1 MKRSK
6 FLNYYFLGLLL
17 VLITSCNNDPVQTE
31 STNSTRE
38 KDYYLKL
45 GEKLEN
51 PYSVKNMKRA
61 LDSVK
66 SKMTISKTA
75 KSTSDFDIETSH
87 LYVKI
92 EPKNATEEALMKKDT
107 SQNFFDYP
115 LDYDFS
121 EEVLKEIG
129 TNNPDVIG
137 SYYVAVPKDYVFPSG
152 IKTEIL
158 EELYI
163 PEQDPYFDNATET
176 GKVNKSAISSKEDL
190 LGNLLIEAFK
200 LTHNEAQLGL
210 QSTTT
215 GKSSWWIFGKRWRP
229 SGKITMFDNS
239 LGRNVPVEGAQ
250 VLIRQWFTVDSGIT
264 DVNGDFSTGTV
275 RGEARYI
282 LQWERQHYDI
292 RNDTFGQAETRG
304 PSKKNESWIFNIT
317 DPKDIHFAMVHRAA
331 HHYYYKDI
339 KGLRRPP
346 FDNEMPTRMKI
357 AAIDKDSD
365 EKGLNGDHSF
375 WRGIGGVLPNIR
387 IFQRNF
393 CQEYYGTTIHEL
405 AHSSHWKMAWWTF
418 QSVDDKV
425 KESWARGVQW
435 ELSRMVY
442 PFYNEDRVNLPD
454 YTLVV
459 RDLIDSD
466 GVFEKRFTTG
476 EFVSGYTINQLENSL
491 MYQKTF
497 NDWKNKI
504 KNNYENP
511 TENNLDNVFSYWD
524 TAK

>member
-1 MKRSK
+1 MASCSDEPISTE
-6 FLNYYFLGLLL
+6 
-17 VLITSCNNDPVQTE
+17 ITTSA
-31 STNSTRE
+31 RE

-45 GEKLEN
+45 GRKLEN
-51 PYSVKNMKRA
+51 PYSVTNMKRA

-66 SKMTISKTA
+66 AKMIISKTA

-92 EPKNATEEALMKKDT
+92 EPKNAAEEALMKKDT
-107 SQNFFDYP
+107 AQNFFDYP
-115 LDYDFS
+115 LDYEFT

-137 SYYVAVPKDYVFPSG
+137 SYYVSVPKDYVFPAG
-152 IKTEIL
+152 IKTTVIEK
-158 EELYI
+158 LYI
-163 PEQDPYFDNATET
+163 PEQDPYFDNTTGT
-176 GKVNKSAISSKEDL
+176 GKVSKSTISSKEDL

-210 QSTTT
+210 KSTST
-215 GKSSWWIFGKRWRP
+215 GKSSWWIFGSKWRP
-229 SGKITMFDNS
+229 SGKITMWDNS
-239 LGRNVPVEGAQ
+239 LNRVVPVEGAQ

-264 DVNGDFSTGTV
+264 DVNGNFSTGTV
-275 RGEARYI
+275 RGESRYI
-282 LQWERQHYDI
+282 LQWERQYYDI

-304 PSKKNESWIFNIT
+304 PSKKNESWNFNIT

-339 KGLRRPP
+339 KGLTRP
-346 FDNEMPTRMKI
+346 FSLLRMKI

-365 EKGLNGDHSF
+365 EKGINGDHSF
-375 WRGIGGVLPNIR
+375 WRGIGGVLPTIR
-387 IFQRNF
+387 IYQRNF
-393 CQEYYGTTIHEL
+393 CDEYYGTTIHEL
-405 AHSSHWKMAWWTF
+405 AHSSHFRMNGWYTF
-418 QSVDDKV
+418 EKTDDKV

-442 PFYNEDRVNLPD
+442 PFYNEDRVNLPN

-466 GVFEKRFTTG
+466 GIFEKRFTPG

-491 MYQKTF
+491 MDQRTF
-497 NDWKNKI
+497 NNWKNKI
-504 KNNYENP
+504 KNDYENP

>member
-1 MKRSK
+1 MKK
-6 FLNYYFLGLLL
+6 LKIKTLLL
-17 VLITSCNNDPVQTE
+17 LALLSLIASCNNDPISTE
-31 STNSTRE
+31 ETSSVRE

-51 PYSVKNMKRA
+51 PYSVKNMRRA

-66 SKMTISKTA
+66 AKMTISKTA
-75 KSTSDFDIETSH
+75 KSTSEFDIETSH

-92 EPKNATEEALMKKDT
+92 EPKSAAEEALMKKDT
-107 SQNFFDYP
+107 AQNFFDYP
-115 LDYDFS
+115 LDYEFT

-137 SYYVAVPKDYVFPSG
+137 SYYVSVPKDYVFPEG
-152 IKTEIL
+152 IKTEVL

-163 PEQDPYFDNATET
+163 PEQDPYFDNTTGT
-176 GKVNKSAISSKEDL
+176 GKVSKSTISSKEDL

-210 QSTTT
+210 QSTST
-215 GKSSWWIFGKRWRP
+215 GKSSWWIFGSKWRP
-229 SGKITMFDNS
+229 SGKITMWDNS
-239 LGRNVPVEGAQ
+239 LNRVVPVEGAQ

-264 DVNGDFSTGTV
+264 DVNGNFSTGTV

-304 PSKKNESWIFNIT
+304 PSKKNESWNYNIT

-346 FDNEMPTRMKI
+346 FDGEMPTRMKI
-357 AAIDKDSD
+357 AAIDKS
-365 EKGLNGDHSF
+365 KGINGDYSF
-375 WRGIGGVLPNIR
+375 WRGLGGVLPNIR
-387 IFQRNF
+387 IYERDF

-418 QSVDDKV
+418 QTVDERV
-425 KESWARGVQW
+425 AESWARGVQW
-435 ELSRMVY
+435 ELTRMVY
-442 PFYNEDRVNLPD
+442 PNYGNIYFGTYTGVVEDM
-454 YTLVV
+454 
-459 RDLIDSD
+459 IDSD
-466 GVFEKRFTTG
+466 NSFGDN
-476 EFVSGYTINQLENSL
+476 VSGYTIRQIENSL
-491 MYQKTF
+491 MYQK
-497 NDWKNKI
+497 NWEDWRNKI
-504 KNNYENP
+504 INDYDNP
-511 TENNLDNVFSYWD
+511 TENNLPALFTRWN
-524 TAK
+524 

>member
-1 MKRSK
+1 MNHLRI
-6 FLNYYFLGLLL
+6 LNYCFLGLSL
-17 VLITSCNNDPVQTE
+17 VLMASCNNDPISTE
-31 STNSTRE
+31 ETSAVRE

-45 GEKLEN
+45 GKKLEN
-51 PYSVKNMKRA
+51 PYSLKNMKRA

-129 TNNPDVIG
+129 TNNPDIIG
-137 SYYVAVPKDYVFPSG
+137 SYYVAVPKDYVFPEG
-152 IKTEIL
+152 IKTEVL

-176 GKVNKSAISSKEDL
+176 GKVSKSTISSKEDL

-229 SGKITMFDNS
+229 NGKITMFDNS
-239 LGRNVPVEGAQ
+239 LGRDVPVEGAQ

-264 DVNGDFSTGTV
+264 DVNGNFSTGTV

-317 DPKDIHFAMVHRAA
+317 NPKDIHFAMVHRAA

-346 FDNEMPTRMKI
+346 FDGEMPTRMKI
-357 AAIDKDSD
+357 AAIDKS
-365 EKGLNGDHSF
+365 KGINGDYSF
-375 WRGIGGVLPNIR
+375 WRGLGGVLPNIR
-387 IFQRNF
+387 IYERDF
-393 CQEYYGTTIHEL
+393 CEEYYGTTIHEL

-418 QSVDDKV
+418 QTVDERV
-425 KESWARGVQW
+425 AESWARGVQW
-435 ELSRMVY
+435 ELTRMVY
-442 PFYNEDRVNLPD
+442 TNYRNEYFGN
-454 YTLVV
+454 YTGVV
-459 RDLIDSD
+459 EDMIDNSFGD
-466 GVFEKRFTTG
+466 N
-476 EFVSGYTINQLENSL
+476 VSGYTIRQIENSL
-491 MYQKTF
+491 MYQKTWD
-497 NDWKNKI
+497 DWRNKI
-504 KNNYENP
+504 INDYDNT
-511 TENNLDNVFSYWD
+511 TENNLPALFTRWEI
-524 TAK
+524 

>member
-1 MKRSK
+1 MKKSK
-6 FLNYYFLGLLL
+6 IKNLLL
-17 VLITSCNNDPVQTE
+17 LALLSLIASCNNDPISTE
-31 STNSTRE
+31 ETSTVRE

-45 GEKLEN
+45 GKKLEN

-66 SKMTISKTA
+66 AKMTISKTA

-92 EPKNATEEALMKKDT
+92 EPKNATEEALVKKDT

-137 SYYVAVPKDYVFPSG
+137 SYYVSVPKDYVFPEG
-152 IKTEIL
+152 IKTEVL

-163 PEQDPYFDNATET
+163 PEQDPYFDNTTGT
-176 GKVNKSAISSKEDL
+176 GKVSKSTISSKEDL

-229 SGKITMFDNS
+229 NGKITMFDNS
-239 LGRNVPVEGAQ
+239 LGRDVPVEGAQ

-264 DVNGDFSTGTV
+264 DVNGNFSTGTV

-304 PSKKNESWIFNIT
+304 PSKKNESWTFNIT
-317 DPKDIHFAMVHRAA
+317 NPKDIHFAMVHRAA

-346 FDNEMPTRMKI
+346 FDGEMPTRTKI
-357 AAIDKDSD
+357 AAIDKTD
-365 EKGLNGDHSF
+365 KGFYGDFSF
-375 WRGIGGVLPNIR
+375 WRGLGGILPNIR
-387 IFQRNF
+387 IYQRDN
-393 CQEYYGTTIHEL
+393 CQDYYGTTIHEL

-418 QSVDDKV
+418 QTVDERV
-425 KESWARGVQW
+425 AESWARGVQW
-435 ELSRMVY
+435 ELTRMVY
-442 PFYNEDRVNLPD
+442 PNYGNIYFGTYTGVVEDM
-454 YTLVV
+454 
-459 RDLIDSD
+459 IDSD
-466 GVFEKRFTTG
+466 NSFGDN
-476 EFVSGYTINQLENSL
+476 VSGYTIRQIENSL
-491 MYQKTF
+491 MYQK
-497 NDWKNKI
+497 NWDDWRNKI
-504 KNNYENP
+504 INDYDNP
-511 TENNLDNVFSYWD
+511 TENNLPALFTRWN
-524 TAK
+524 

>member
-1 MKRSK
+1 MKKSK
-6 FLNYYFLGLLL
+6 IKNLLL
-17 VLITSCNNDPVQTE
+17 LALLSLIASCNNDPISTE
-31 STNSTRE
+31 ETSTVRE

-45 GEKLEN
+45 GKKLEN

-66 SKMTISKTA
+66 AKMTISKTA

-92 EPKNATEEALMKKDT
+92 EPKNATEEALVKKDT

-129 TNNPDVIG
+129 TNNPDIIG
-137 SYYVAVPKDYVFPSG
+137 SYYVAVPKDYVFPEG
-152 IKTEIL
+152 IKTEVL

-176 GKVNKSAISSKEDL
+176 GKVSKSTISSKEDL

-229 SGKITMFDNS
+229 NGKITMFDNS
-239 LGRNVPVEGAQ
+239 LGRDVPVEGAQ

-264 DVNGDFSTGTV
+264 DVNGNFSTGTV

-304 PSKKNESWIFNIT
+304 PSKKNESWTFNIT
-317 DPKDIHFAMVHRAA
+317 NPKDIHFAMVHRAA

-346 FDNEMPTRMKI
+346 FDGEMPTRTKI
-357 AAIDKDSD
+357 AAIDKTD
-365 EKGLNGDHSF
+365 KGFYGDFSF
-375 WRGIGGVLPNIR
+375 WRGLGGILPNIR
-387 IFQRNF
+387 IYQRDN
-393 CQEYYGTTIHEL
+393 CQDYYGTTIHEL

-418 QSVDDKV
+418 QTVDERV
-425 KESWARGVQW
+425 AESWARGVQW
-435 ELSRMVY
+435 ELTRMVY
-442 PFYNEDRVNLPD
+442 PNYGNIYFGTYTGVVEDM
-454 YTLVV
+454 
-459 RDLIDSD
+459 IDSD
-466 GVFEKRFTTG
+466 NSFGDN
-476 EFVSGYTINQLENSL
+476 VSGYTIRQIENSL
-491 MYQKTF
+491 MYQK
-497 NDWKNKI
+497 NWEDWRNKI
-504 KNNYENP
+504 INDYDNP
-511 TENNLDNVFSYWD
+511 TENNLPALFTRWN
-524 TAK
+524 

>member
-1 MKRSK
+1 MKKSK
-6 FLNYYFLGLLL
+6 IKNLLL
-17 VLITSCNNDPVQTE
+17 LALLSLIASCNNDPISTE
-31 STNSTRE
+31 ETNTVRE

-45 GEKLEN
+45 GKKLEN

-92 EPKNATEEALMKKDT
+92 EPKNATEEALVKKDT

-129 TNNPDVIG
+129 TNNPDIIG
-137 SYYVAVPKDYVFPSG
+137 SYYVAVPKDYVFPEG
-152 IKTEIL
+152 IKTEVL

-176 GKVNKSAISSKEDL
+176 GKVSKSTISSKEDL

-229 SGKITMFDNS
+229 NGKITMFDNS
-239 LGRNVPVEGAQ
+239 LGRDVPVEGAQ

-264 DVNGDFSTGTV
+264 DVNGNFSTGTV

-317 DPKDIHFAMVHRAA
+317 NPKDIHFAMVHRAA

-346 FDNEMPTRMKI
+346 FDGEMPTRTKI
-357 AAIDKDSD
+357 AAIDKTD
-365 EKGLNGDHSF
+365 KGFYGDFSF
-375 WRGIGGVLPNIR
+375 WRGLGGILPNIR
-387 IFQRNF
+387 IYQRDN
-393 CQEYYGTTIHEL
+393 CQDYYGTTIHEL

-418 QSVDDKV
+418 QTVDERV
-425 KESWARGVQW
+425 AESWARGVQW
-435 ELSRMVY
+435 ELTRMVY
-442 PFYNEDRVNLPD
+442 PNYGNIYFGTYTGVVEDM
-454 YTLVV
+454 
-459 RDLIDSD
+459 IDSD
-466 GVFEKRFTTG
+466 NSFGDN
-476 EFVSGYTINQLENSL
+476 VSGYTIRQIENSL
-491 MYQKTF
+491 MYQK
-497 NDWKNKI
+497 NWEDWRNKI
-504 KNNYENP
+504 INDYDNP
-511 TENNLDNVFSYWD
+511 TENNLPALFTRWN
-524 TAK
+524 

>member
-1 MKRSK
+1 MKK
-6 FLNYYFLGLLL
+6 LKIKTLLL
-17 VLITSCNNDPVQTE
+17 LALLSLIASCNNDPISTE
-31 STNSTRE
+31 ETSSVRE

-51 PYSVKNMKRA
+51 PYSVKNMRRA

-66 SKMTISKTA
+66 AKMTISKTA

-92 EPKNATEEALMKKDT
+92 EPKNATEEALVKKDT

-129 TNNPDVIG
+129 TNNPDIIG
-137 SYYVAVPKDYVFPSG
+137 SYYVAVPKDYVFPEG
-152 IKTEIL
+152 IKTEVL

-176 GKVNKSAISSKEDL
+176 GKVSKNTISNKEDL

-210 QSTTT
+210 QSTGT
-215 GKSSWWIFGKRWRP
+215 GKSSWWIFGKKWRP
-229 SGKITMFDNS
+229 SGRITMFDNS
-239 LGRNVPVEGAQ
+239 LGIPVPVEGAQ

-317 DPKDIHFAMVHRAA
+317 NPKDIHFAMVHRAA

-346 FDNEMPTRMKI
+346 FDGEMPTRMKI
-357 AAIDKDSD
+357 AAIDKTD
-365 EKGLNGDHSF
+365 KGFYGDFSF

-387 IFQRNF
+387 IYQRD
-393 CQEYYGTTIHEL
+393 CKEYYGTTIHEL

-418 QSVDDKV
+418 QTVDERV
-425 KESWARGVQW
+425 AESWARGVQW
-435 ELSRMVY
+435 ELTRMVY
-442 PFYNEDRVNLPD
+442 TD
-454 YTLVV
+454 YTNAYFESYTGVV
-459 RDLIDSD
+459 EDMIDNNYSIGD
-466 GVFEKRFTTG
+466 NVT
-476 EFVSGYTINQLENSL
+476 GYTIRQIENSL
-491 MYQKTF
+491 MYQKNW

-504 KNNYENP
+504 KNDYENP
-511 TENNLDNVFSYWD
+511 TENNLDQLFNYWN
-524 TAK
+524 